1 MKTAP
6 RQFIVTETEEL
17 SRAIDAAATLWP
29 SDSGDRKALVL
40 HIIDEGIATLNLNAG
55 SKNSIWPP
63 NWREQLRD
71 EWPE

>member
-29 SDSGDRKALVL
+29 SDRKALVL